1 MTSVLPHPTDPG
13 HVALPSYPELGV
25 WYEDTDAGEINEV
38 LLILIS
44 NPSTHPFQQ
53 HFADSSYPVKTNQGN
68 WMTELIEF
76 NVKSIISKVSYSA
89 TPTLY
94 WCTCDDIIYYDSPK
108 LNQA

>member
-1 MTSVLPHPTDPG
+1 
-13 HVALPSYPELGV
+13 
-25 WYEDTDAGEINEV
+25 
-38 LLILIS
+38 
-44 NPSTHPFQQ
+44 
-53 HFADSSYPVKTNQGN
+53 
-68 WMTELIEF
+68 MTELFEF